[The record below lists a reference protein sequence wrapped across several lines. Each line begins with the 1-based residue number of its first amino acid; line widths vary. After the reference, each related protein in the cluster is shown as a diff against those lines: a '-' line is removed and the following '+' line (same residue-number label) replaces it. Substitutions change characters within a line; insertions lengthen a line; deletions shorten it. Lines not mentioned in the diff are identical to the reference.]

1 MENIGRLTIIAWIS
15 RTTKKKRGR
24 GEEDDGFYYYCGREE
39 EEINN
44 NNKGKR
50 VAKIKRGKKQL

>member
-1 MENIGRLTIIAWIS
+1 MM
-15 RTTKKKRGR
+15 
-24 GEEDDGFYYYCGREE
+24 DYYCGGEE

>member
-15 RTTKKKRGR
+15 RATKKKKDAGR
-24 GEEDDGFYYYCGREE
+24 MMDYYCGEEE